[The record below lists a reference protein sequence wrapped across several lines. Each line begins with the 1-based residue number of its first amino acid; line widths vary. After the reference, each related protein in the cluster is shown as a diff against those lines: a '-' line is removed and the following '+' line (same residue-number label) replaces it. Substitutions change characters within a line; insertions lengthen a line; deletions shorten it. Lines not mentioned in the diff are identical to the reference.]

1 MSGHSK
7 WKTIKHQKGAADA
20 KRGQLFTKLTRDIMV
35 AVKQGGGPD
44 PDMNYKL
51 RLAVDKARSNSMPL
65 DNIDRAIKRASG
77 AADGSENLDEVLYEG
92 YAPGGAAILV
102 QALTSNRN
110 RTASVVRSTF
120 TKAGGAL
127 GESGSVAWNFEHKGL
142 IVLELEPDKAEDVA
156 LSAIDVGADDV
167 KVDKG
172 YVEIYTA
179 PENLKKVKDALEKQ
193 GIASASADLAM
204 IPKTT
209 VSLGPKESEQALRLL
224 DLLEELED
232 SQKVY
237 TNADFPDEV
246 LEKYKTQA

>member
-77 AADGSENLDEVLYEG
+77 TGDGNENLDEVLYEG

-172 YVEIYTA
+172 YVEVYTA

-209 VSLGPKESEQALRLL
+209 ISLGPKESEQALRLL